1 MISLPDRI
9 RSKVRGNNIY
19 PLPIYL
25 SSQFFMRGIYVSFNE
40 VNTNVIR
47 GARVYYLRNILHDW
61 SDQKCI
67 EILASVKPSMTADRS
82 VLLIDEIVLPEK
94 GAPWRAAQLDME
106 MLVHLAGAE
115 RTEKEWRKL
124 LDAAG
129 FKVKRIRQYSLDR
142 GEGVIE
148 AVLK

>member
-1 MISLPDRI
+1 MISLPARI
-9 RSKVRGNNIY
+9 LSRVSEVIAIQHKTLQSLRKGNYLCVLRSKSDTH
-19 PLPIYL
+19 L
-25 SSQFFMRGIYVSFNE
+25 
-40 VNTNVIR
+40 

-61 SDQKCI
+61 SEQKCI
-67 EILASVKPSMTADRS
+67 EILASIKPSMTADWS

-129 FKVKRIRQYSLDR
+129 FEVKRIRQYSLDR
-142 GEGVIE
+142 GESVIE
-148 AVLK
+148 ARLK